1 MPKKDKRVKN
11 NHAGQNST
19 RELILADK
27 DQTYGNVSK
36 SLGNRW
42 FDVECQDSILRKCQV
57 RGSMRNRKFV
67 NIGDVVIFSLRD
79 FQDNK
84 ADIVHVY
91 NGDEVRTLKKMGEFL
106 LDLKGQLSDTIDE
119 DEDGFDFE
127 SI

>member
-19 RELILADK
+19 RELILAENN
-27 DQTYGNVSK
+27 QTYGNVSK

-42 FDVECQDSILRKCQV
+42 FDVDCQDGVLRKCQV
-57 RGSMRNRKFV
+57 RGNMRNRKFV
-67 NIGDVVIFSLRD
+67 NIGDVVIVSLRD

-84 ADIVHVY
+84 ADIIHVF

-106 LDLKGQLSDTIDE
+106 LEVKHQISDSAD
-119 DEDGFDFE
+119 DDDGFDFE
-127 SI
+127 NI

>member
-19 RELILADK
+19 RELILAEK
-27 DQTYGNVSK
+27 DQTYGNVTK

-42 FDVECQDSILRKCQV
+42 FDVECQDGILRKCQV

-67 NIGDVVIFSLRD
+67 NIGDVVIVSLRD
-79 FQDNK
+79 FQDKK
-84 ADIVHVY
+84 ADIIHVY

-106 LDLKGQLSDTIDE
+106 LDVKEKNSDIDNE
-119 DEDGFDFE
+119 DEPGFDFE